1 MTNKRVLSK
10 AVSELDKAKAPAKS
24 KDIIYDPMG
33 QWKYPGENTR
43 IPGNDITMQGVDYP
57 VWAQPNVGPGTMM
70 VPGQEYNFPE
80 ADYVDEYPQM
90 RRGGSKK
97 SKKFTR
103 NIMATNRIFAENFL
117 FKKPGKKQIYDP
129 NAPLFEDGGEA
140 NDYVDVDLTEEEI
153 QAYRD
158 GGYIVEDISVPQLT
172 QAQKGITISDP
183 KEYAYRKQM
192 YDDSLNLNKAFQM
205 QDKLMG
211 PGSYKTKD
219 KYKWGTAELKEG
231 RKKKIVK
238 GLEDLGPMA
247 EDYQSEADQF
257 KNGYDT
263 WTARKQDKQLL
274 NYYKKLG
281 FKPSQIMYHS
291 SPDVVSDKIKAVGS
305 YFDGNAVSPIYK
317 KPVQPVYL
325 KKEGDKKSVQKS
337 YNKVGNYNKN
347 TNPKGWVSPPK
358 KDQPYEK
365 SRSTINKIPTV
376 DPIGK
381 RRIGETSNATIDPT
395 TGNVIEVIT
404 PNYENLLPLKR
415 LETERRNQIIES
427 KVQQRKGS
435 DYKTAYRDQTII
447 SYDPNIKQFISTG
460 SRKAP
465 LPYSEKIGTHPWEL
479 NISQEIPESGAR
491 VWQVDGKDYYNE
503 DDARKAQAFMPQ
515 GSYNFAPG
523 GVVDLN
529 PETMKKY
536 LATLKVQENNESTG
550 LKKNK
555 WYPYPSSEKGSD
567 TIAYGHKLLP
577 GEQKYYEGIT
587 TQQAEALAKKD
598 VLEKQTSAKGRVDA
612 KYGKG
617 TFDKLPQD
625 AQMLLVDYQYNVGL
639 QKFPKFVEAVV
650 KGDKTTMLKEYERTS
665 DAGKLT
671 KRNNW
676 TKGIIDNL
684 EYPVIEKPKKAKVAS
699 LESNND
705 YTEAELTPEEI
716 EWYKSQGYIVEELN

>member
-103 NIMATNRIFAENFL
+103 NIMATNRIFAENYL

-129 NAPLFEDGGEA
+129 NAPLFEEGGET
-140 NDYVDVDLTEEEI
+140 NDYIDIELTEEEI

-172 QAQKGITISDP
+172 QAQNGILTKGPKPNLSKVTSVEEQINNLANSPRLEDQQKLKQLVYQKRIDEIYHPEKEIHKYNSKSKPKTLEKKINLALGNPSLKGALVANSASDP
-183 KEYAYRKQM
+183 TEDPTDNLRHPSAARYTAEAIKDKTGNIPYVSAALGYLGANALGIGHEAGTLFKDDRDWSTKLREAGEDIYNNAVGAKVGASDMLSEDKTDYLIYLSDNNLIPDGMASKNKKSNAYFKK
-192 YDDSLNLNKAFQM
+192 SKK
-205 QDKLMG
+205 DK
-211 PGSYKTKD
+211 GSYK
-219 KYKWGTAELKEG
+219 G
-231 RKKKIVK
+231 
-238 GLEDLGPMA
+238 
-247 EDYQSEADQF
+247 
-257 KNGYDT
+257 KN
-263 WTARKQDKQLL
+263 K
-274 NYYKKLG
+274 
-281 FKPSQIMYHS
+281 
-291 SPDVVSDKIKAVGS
+291 
-305 YFDGNAVSPIYK
+305 
-317 KPVQPVYL
+317 
-325 KKEGDKKSVQKS
+325 
-337 YNKVGNYNKN
+337 
-347 TNPKGWVSPPK
+347 
-358 KDQPYEK
+358 
-365 SRSTINKIPTV
+365 
-376 DPIGK
+376 
-381 RRIGETSNATIDPT
+381 
-395 TGNVIEVIT
+395 
-404 PNYENLLPLKR
+404 
-415 LETERRNQIIES
+415 
-427 KVQQRKGS
+427 
-435 DYKTAYRDQTII
+435 
-447 SYDPNIKQFISTG
+447 
-460 SRKAP
+460 
-465 LPYSEKIGTHPWEL
+465 
-479 NISQEIPESGAR
+479 
-491 VWQVDGKDYYNE
+491 
-503 DDARKAQAFMPQ
+503 
-515 GSYNFAPG
+515 FAPG
-523 GVVDLN
+523 GAVDLN

-536 LATLKVQENNESTG
+536 LAALKVQENNESTG

>member
-24 KDIIYDPMG
+24 KDIIYDSMG

-90 RRGGSKK
+90 QKGGTTIPTVEDAGSMNEDGIWVPDWEAIAKQAQKLNAKTVKTASGAIVNFNDNWEVENVDENPEMRRGGSKK

-103 NIMATNRIFAENFL
+103 NIMATNRIFAENYL

-129 NAPLFEDGGEA
+129 NAPLFEDGG
-140 NDYVDVDLTEEEI
+140 
-153 QAYRD
+153 
-158 GGYIVEDISVPQLT
+158 YIEEDISIP
-172 QAQKGITISDP
+172 
-183 KEYAYRKQM
+183 
-192 YDDSLNLNKAFQM
+192 NLNN
-205 QDKLMG
+205 
-211 PGSYKTKD
+211 
-219 KYKWGTAELKEG
+219 
-231 RKKKIVK
+231 R
-238 GLEDLGPMA
+238 
-247 EDYQSEADQF
+247 
-257 KNGYDT
+257 
-263 WTARKQDKQLL
+263 
-274 NYYKKLG
+274 
-281 FKPSQIMYHS
+281 
-291 SPDVVSDKIKAVGS
+291 
-305 YFDGNAVSPIYK
+305 
-317 KPVQPVYL
+317 
-325 KKEGDKKSVQKS
+325 
-337 YNKVGNYNKN
+337 
-347 TNPKGWVSPPK
+347 
-358 KDQPYEK
+358 
-365 SRSTINKIPTV
+365 
-376 DPIGK
+376 
-381 RRIGETSNATIDPT
+381 
-395 TGNVIEVIT
+395 
-404 PNYENLLPLKR
+404 
-415 LETERRNQIIES
+415 
-427 KVQQRKGS
+427 
-435 DYKTAYRDQTII
+435 
-447 SYDPNIKQFISTG
+447 
-460 SRKAP
+460 
-465 LPYSEKIGTHPWEL
+465 
-479 NISQEIPESGAR
+479 
-491 VWQVDGKDYYNE
+491 
-503 DDARKAQAFMPQ
+503 
-515 GSYNFAPG
+515 FAPG
-523 GVVDLN
+523 GAVDLN

-536 LATLKVQENNESTG
+536 LAALKVQENNESTG

-639 QKFPKFVEAVV
+639 QKFPKFVEAIV
-650 KGDKTTMLKEYERTS
+650 KGDKPTMLKEYERTS
-665 DAGKLT
+665 DIGKLT

-684 EYPVIEKPKKAKVAS
+684 EYPVIKKPKKAKVAS